1 MKRFSFATLFVAL
14 LFLAVPSQDAH
25 AQVKIGPRAVLSVGD
40 ISDAGGDF
48 GIGAD
53 VRFLAGDL
61 PVTFNGAF
69 DYYFVSDQE
78 IPGTNEEIGATIFT
92 IDFNALYMFGV
103 DNQAFTPYAGG
114 GLGITRASTD
124 DVEVSTG
131 VGTVT
136 QEGTSD
142 TEVNLN
148 IIGGAEFPLEQ
159 FTPFVQAQFGVGGD
173 VDRFNI
179 AGGLL
184 FNL

>member
-1 MKRFSFATLFVAL
+1 MKRLSIATIFVAL
-14 LFLAVPSQDAH
+14 LFLAIPAQDAQ
-25 AQVKIGPRAVLSVGD
+25 AQVKLGPRLALSVGD

-69 DYYFVSDQE
+69 DFYFADD
-78 IPGTNEEIGATIFT
+78 PFTIFT
-92 IDFNALYMFGV
+92 IDANALYMFGV
-103 DNQAFTPYAGG
+103 ENQAFTPYAGG
-114 GLGITRASTD
+114 GLGITRVSVD
-124 DVEVSTG
+124 DIEVNTG
-131 VGTVT
+131 FGTET
-136 QEGTSD
+136 LEGDSN

-148 IIGGAEFPLEQ
+148 IIGGAEFPLES

-179 AGGLL
+179 AGGVL

>member
-1 MKRFSFATLFVAL
+1 MKRFSIATLFAAL
-14 LFLAVPSQDAH
+14 LFLAIPTQDAQ
-25 AQVKIGPRAVLSVGD
+25 AQVKLGPRAVISVGD

-69 DYYFVSDQE
+69 DFYFVSDQE
-78 IPGTNEEIGATIFT
+78 IPGTNEEVGATIFT
-92 IDFNALYMFGV
+92 IDFNALYMFGIE
-103 DNQAFTPYAGG
+103 NEAFTPYAGG
-114 GLGITRASTD
+114 GLGITRASSD
-124 DVEVSTG
+124 DVDTG
-131 VGTVT
+131 FGTV
-136 QEGTSD
+136 EGESN

-148 IIGGAEFPLEQ
+148 IIGGAEFPLES

-173 VDRFNI
+173 IDRFNI

>member
-1 MKRFSFATLFVAL
+1 MKKFSFATLFVAL
-14 LFLAVPSQDAH
+14 LFLAVPTQDAH

-69 DYYFVSDQE
+69 DYYFVD
-78 IPGTNEEIGATIFT
+78 NELNDDLSIFT

-114 GLGITRASTD
+114 GLGVTRASAN
-124 DVEVSTG
+124 DVSN
-131 VGTVT
+131 
-136 QEGTSD
+136 S
-142 TEVNLN
+142 EVNLN

>member
-1 MKRFSFATLFVAL
+1 MKRLSFATIVVAL
-14 LFLAVPSQDAH
+14 LFLALPTQDAH
-25 AQVKIGPRAVLSVGD
+25 AQVKLGPRVVLSVGD

-53 VRFLAGDL
+53 IRFLAGDL
-61 PVTFNGAF
+61 PVTFNGVF
-69 DYYFVSDQE
+69 DYYFVDDEFDQ
-78 IPGTNEEIGATIFT
+78 GLSIFT
-92 IDFNALYMFGV
+92 IDFNALYMFGIE
-103 DNQAFTPYAGG
+103 NEAFTPYAGG
-114 GLGITRASTD
+114 GLGITRLSAD
-124 DVEVSTG
+124 EIQTG
-131 VGTVT
+131 TGTFDPS
-136 QEGTSD
+136 Q

-148 IIGGAEFPLEQ
+148 IIGGAEFPLDS

>member
-14 LFLAVPSQDAH
+14 LFLAVPTQDAH

-69 DYYFVSDQE
+69 DYYFTDDFSDGTGGSVS
-78 IPGTNEEIGATIFT
+78 PTIFT
-92 IDFNALYMFGV
+92 VDFNALYMFGV

-114 GLGITRASTD
+114 GLGITRYSLDQDTQFGTFGAST
-124 DVEVSTG
+124 
-131 VGTVT
+131 
-136 QEGTSD
+136 

-148 IIGGAEFPLEQ
+148 IVGGAEFPLEQ

-173 VDRFNI
+173 FDRFNI

>member
-25 AQVKIGPRAVLSVGD
+25 AQVKIGPRAVVSVGD

-114 GLGITRASTD
+114 GLGITRYSLDQDTQFGTFGAST
-124 DVEVSTG
+124 
-131 VGTVT
+131 
-136 QEGTSD
+136 

-148 IIGGAEFPLEQ
+148 IVGGAEFPLEQ

-173 VDRFNI
+173 FDRFNI

>member
-1 MKRFSFATLFVAL
+1 MKRLSIATLFAAL
-14 LFLAVPSQDAH
+14 LFLAVPAQDAQ
-25 AQVKIGPRAVLSVGD
+25 AQVKLGPSAVLSVGD

-69 DYYFVSDQE
+69 HYYFTDDF
-78 IPGTNEEIGATIFT
+78 PGTDVSQTIFT
-92 IDFNALYMFGV
+92 IDANALYMFGIE
-103 DNQAFTPYAGG
+103 NQAFTPYAGG
-114 GLGITRASTD
+114 GLGITRYSVDVDSQFDPST
-124 DVEVSTG
+124 
-131 VGTVT
+131 
-136 QEGTSD
+136 

-148 IIGGAEFPLEQ
+148 IIGGAEFPLES

-173 VDRFNI
+173 FDRFNI

>member
-14 LFLAVPSQDAH
+14 LFLAIPSQDAH
-25 AQVKIGPRAVLSVGD
+25 AQVKLGPRAVLSVGD

-69 DYYFVSDQE
+69 DYYFVDDEFDQ
-78 IPGTNEEIGATIFT
+78 GLSIFT
-92 IDFNALYMFGV
+92 VDFNALYMFGI

-114 GLGITRASTD
+114 GLGITRLSADEQSVPGGGTFDPST
-124 DVEVSTG
+124 
-131 VGTVT
+131 
-136 QEGTSD
+136 

>member
-1 MKRFSFATLFVAL
+1 MKRFTFATLFVAL
-14 LFLAVPSQDAH
+14 LFLAIPTQDAH
-25 AQVKIGPRAVLSVGD
+25 AQVKLGPRVVLSVGD

-69 DYYFVSDQE
+69 DYYFVEDQ
-78 IPGTNEEIGATIFT
+78 PVGNGNEVGRSIFT

-114 GLGITRASTD
+114 GLGITRSSRD
-124 DVEVSTG
+124 DYETG
-131 VGTVT
+131 GGTV
-136 QEGTSD
+136 EGFSD
-142 TEVNLN
+142 TEIGLN
-148 IIGGAEFPLEQ
+148 IIGGAEFPLESL
-159 FTPFVQAQFGVGGD
+159 TPFVQAQIGVGG

>member
-1 MKRFSFATLFVAL
+1 MKRLSFATIVVAL
-14 LFLAVPSQDAH
+14 LFFALPTQDAQ
-25 AQVKIGPRAVLSVGD
+25 AQVKLGPRVVLSVGD

-69 DYYFVSDQE
+69 DYYFVD
-78 IPGTNEEIGATIFT
+78 NEFNDDLSIFT
-92 IDFNALYMFGV
+92 IDFNALYMFGI
-103 DNQAFTPYAGG
+103 DNEAFTPYAGG
-114 GLGITRASTD
+114 GLGITRSSASGF
-124 DVEVSTG
+124 SN
-131 VGTVT
+131 
-136 QEGTSD
+136 S
-142 TEVNLN
+142 EVNLN
-148 IIGGAEFPLEQ
+148 IIGGAEFPLDS